1 MKHPGQHKQTSHNAF
16 PHPLTQSRHQY
27 QAGHTPSCLPLPSP
41 CTFSSLARAHHSSL
55 DPQIRSSSTSLCS
68 WSTSTYPF
76 AIETDAFGLFCIQFF
91 AQCSCSLLDSLLFC
105 SLQSQTYKCLPF
117 LTDFIILGHH
127 NPVHELWQWE
137 NETMF
142 LVTPV
147 QLMQETESSEVSL
160 LGANPLGF
168 SHLKTGGSKKEMQ

>member
-1 MKHPGQHKQTSHNAF
+1 MKHPGQHKQTSHNMF

-41 CTFSSLARAHHSSL
+41 CTFSSLARACHSSL

-91 AQCSCSLLDSLLFC
+91 AQCSCSLLDSPLLLTPKPNSQMPPILDWFHHIGSSQPC
-105 SLQSQTYKCLPF
+105 SRAVTVRERIYVPCYSCSAHARNRK
-117 LTDFIILGHH
+117 
-127 NPVHELWQWE
+127 LWS
-137 NETMF
+137 F
-142 LVTPV
+142 SFRRK
-147 QLMQETESSEVSL
+147 SS
-160 LGANPLGF
+160 GIFPL
-168 SHLKTGGSKKEMQ
+168 KNWRK